1 MVLGLDEFEDPLGA
15 AAAACSADQCNGF
28 LPHTCMSKSMGYL
41 FISFSVIM
49 FGTNFVPVKQ
59 YKTGDGMF
67 FQLVMCTGVWIT
79 GLIVNLVRHAN
90 GGTPA
95 FEPLAML
102 GGAMWATGNVLCV
115 AIIKTIGLGMGMLIW
130 GACNMLKGW
139 ATGSFGFFWPKDTGI
154 DTGLNFPGVA
164 CCCVALGL
172 FVMVKPET
180 GPAKSEKDE
189 FNQEEPLIDDE
200 EDEED
205 TWVDR
210 LEGPKKINLGI
221 GMAVVAGLLFGSCF
235 DPATYVMKHNC
246 SPGDPL
252 CYDDKG
258 HCLKSRPNCDLYG
271 VRYAFDAKGK
281 CVSPSSATGTQ
292 YKCAQYERGSS
303 SSAGLDYVFSQFC
316 GIYIASV
323 FWMLA
328 YCVAMNNKPK
338 LYPEVVFPGFISG
351 VMWAIAQFSWF
362 VSNECLQ
369 YSVSFPL
376 TTGGPGYIAS
386 AIGIYYGEISGRRNF
401 QFLSVSLCFQVV
413 GFILISLSNKN

>member
-1 MVLGLDEFEDPLGA
+1 
-15 AAAACSADQCNGF
+15 
-28 LPHTCMSKSMGYL
+28 MGYL
-41 FISFSVIM
+41 FITFSVVM

-67 FQLVMCTGVWIT
+67 FQLIMCTGVWIT

-95 FEPLAML
+95 FEPLAMI
-102 GGAMWATGNVLCV
+102 GGAFWATGNVMCV

-130 GACNMLKGW
+130 GAINMLKGW
-139 ATGSFGFFWPKDTGI
+139 ATGSFGFFWPKDSGI
-154 DTGLNFPGVA
+154 DTGLNFPGVG
-164 CCCVALGL
+164 CCCVALAL

-180 GPAKSEKDE
+180 KAVGARDDFNKDDMDP
-189 FNQEEPLIDDE
+189 EEPLLDE
-200 EDEED
+200 DEDEED

-210 LEGPKKINLGI
+210 LEGPKKINFGI
-221 GMAVVAGLLFGSCF
+221 AMAVVAGLLFGSCF

-246 SPGDPL
+246 SPGMAK
-252 CYDDKG
+252 CYDSKG
-258 HCLKSRPNCDLYG
+258 QCLEHRPNCDLYG
-271 VRYAFDAKGK
+271 EKYALVGGK
-281 CVSPSSATGTQ
+281 CPKNPFPSKGEV
-292 YKCAQYERGSS
+292 KCADYSRPASS
-303 SSAGLDYVFSQFC
+303 GAGLDYVFSQFC
-316 GIYIASV
+316 GIYLASV
-323 FWMLA
+323 FWMLV
-328 YCVAMNNKPK
+328 YCVGMNNKPK
-338 LYPEVVFPGFISG
+338 LYPEAVFPGFISG

-386 AIGIYYGEISGRRNF
+386 AIGIYYGEISGKRNF